1 MPVNRWKALVS
12 VPFGYLTR
20 DFGCG
25 VAGHEDNSWVTTL
38 IYQNETTAVKV
49 TYSIE
54 FDRAEVSL
62 VRLIKGRRPAYPIFI
77 SEQEQLHHFLL
88 DNLLLVRAPEA
99 LDAIKPYFS
108 LKEEAVKEALSRWAD
123 ALRKYG
129 SGPLNG
135 DFSVFDE
142 MEATVR
148 ARVRDHPEQ
157 ITVWLPE
164 ETSADEENQE
174 RERLRAIH
182 PQIPVILR
190 RYRRAQRKGSGI

>member
-20 DFGCG
+20 DFGCKVVG
-25 VAGHEDNSWVTTL
+25 REDNSWVTKL
-38 IYQNETTAVKV
+38 IYQNETTGVEV

-77 SEQEQLHHFLL
+77 SEQEQLHHYLL
-88 DNLLLVRAPEA
+88 DSLLLLRAPEA

-108 LKEEAVKEALSRWAD
+108 LTEGAVKEALSRWAN

-129 SGPLNG
+129 SDPLKG

-142 MEATVR
+142 MEAIVR
-148 ARVRDHPEQ
+148 ARVRDHPEL
-157 ITVWLPE
+157 ITLWVPE
-164 ETSADEENQE
+164 ATSADAENKE

-190 RYRRAQRKGSGI
+190 RYRRRKREGSGS